1 MTTRPKPTEELR
13 RLMALDRYDIL
24 DSGQEEV
31 FDRIARL
38 AARVLSVPMAAINF
52 IDVDRHWSKSMVGFS
67 DAELPRQL
75 SFCALTVLNDEPTVL
90 PDLTADPRYMEHPFV
105 LQEPHLRMYAG
116 APLKTPGGQRIGTVC
131 VMDTAPREFAPAD
144 LQVLQDLAG
153 IAMNELEL
161 RLQLRQ
167 TGRQLEAQ
175 QHWNAELQRSLDH
188 AEVLEAVSSL
198 MDLSAEPE
206 EVALQAAALVGQ
218 AIGADWAGIVV
229 YNSASRAAF
238 TQRAYAHPDLHPVIL
253 ELATHLNPS
262 RGGVTSTLAQLT
274 EPYYLDSYPQHPSA
288 MPQAVEAGLQSTSW
302 IPLGQWGDRTFQ
314 LLVMRAGEPRRHPW
328 RESDR
333 SLLEAASRSV
343 RVALHRREAM
353 DTAGQLAHTDVL
365 TGVRN
370 RRAFDEELGRR
381 TAQGADFLLTVID
394 LDGFK
399 AVNDLEGHAQGDKVL
414 RVFASVL
421 AAGTP
426 SDSVYRFGGDE
437 FALMLPHTFSEAE
450 VDDLVDVAVVSARQ
464 MSVAQV
470 GASVGLALSSEATS
484 AVDVLALADHRMYE
498 AKRRRRERQVALS

>member
-1 MTTRPKPTEELR
+1 MMTAPKPTDELK

-24 DSGQEEV
+24 DTGREEV
-31 FDRIARL
+31 FDRITRL
-38 AARVLSVPMAAINF
+38 AARVLNVPMAAINF
-52 IDVDRHWSKSMVGFS
+52 LDVDRHWSKSMVGF
-67 DAELPRQL
+67 DAPESPRQL
-75 SFCALTVLNDEPTVL
+75 SFCALTVLNDGPTVL
-90 PDLTADPRYMEHPFV
+90 PDLAADPRFEQHPAV

-116 APLKTPGGQRIGTVC
+116 APLSTPGGQRIGTVC
-131 VMDTAPREFAPAD
+131 VMDTAPRQLSPDD
-144 LQVLQDLAG
+144 LRVLQDLAG
-153 IAMNELEL
+153 IAMSELEL

-198 MDLSAEPE
+198 MDLSVEPE

-229 YNSASRAAF
+229 YNSASGAAF

-253 ELATHLNPS
+253 ELATQLNS
-262 RGGVTSTLAQLT
+262 SKGGVTHTVRQLT
-274 EPYYLDSYPQHPSA
+274 EPYYLDSYPDHPNA
-288 MPQAVEAGLQSTSW
+288 LPQAVEAGLQATSW
-302 IPLGQWGDRTFQ
+302 IPLGQWGDRAFQ
-314 LLVMRAGEPRRHPW
+314 LLVMRSGEPRKHPW

-370 RRAFDEELGRR
+370 RRAFDEDLGRR
-381 TAQGADFLLTVID
+381 MEQDADFLLTVID

-437 FALMLPHTFSEAE
+437 FALMLPHAFSEAE

-470 GASVGLALSSEATS
+470 GASVGLALNSEATS
-484 AVDVLALADHRMYE
+484 VVGVLALADHRMYE
-498 AKRRRRERQVALS
+498 AKRRRRERQATVS